1 MSNKEPN
8 LKIKYKKVAEEL
20 NKEFGYKTV
29 MQIPRIEKVIVSVG
43 CGEAI
48 ENKKLLDA
56 AVGELA
62 LITGQK
68 PLKSE
73 LRLPLEAT

>member
-29 MQIPRIEKVIVSVG
+29 M
-43 CGEAI
+43 
-48 ENKKLLDA
+48 
-56 AVGELA
+56 
-62 LITGQK
+62 
-68 PLKSE
+68 
-73 LRLPLEAT
+73 